1 VIKFAIMTPSLSQPG
16 GAERLILI
24 QVRYGDPGRMQCTG
38 VALSGYAAL
47 DANLGRELR
56 KHTTIHGDPWKG
68 HLKRPDP
75 TLVETRYK
83 DLNEAV
89 RFVCREANILVTWGS
104 PNVGRYT
111 AGLTIPVIGISHAPN
126 PAPGA
131 LTGIT
136 HLVTV
141 AKVAYRYYAHV
152 NAAAR
157 LPVRNIPNG
166 VEVDRACP
174 RQGRAWQRD
183 QWGVGPDDK
192 VMLFLG
198 RHARDKNLEAC
209 IRPLVHLPPE
219 YRLIMQGNQA
229 HNHQMPMPA
238 LVAEARRLG
247 VEDRVMFLPPVPFV
261 GDVLAGADCMIHPSL
276 HEADSLAIKEAFL
289 AGLPVVH
296 APAGSIPEMEAEF
309 GPVGWGLSV
318 NTAVPPTA
326 DSLDPE
332 ETAAQVRRATSDEA
346 KPIVAKMRTIAWEQ
360 YSGTAVCNRW
370 ADYMEEIVAEWN
382 WATGG

>member
-1 VIKFAIMTPSLSQPG
+1 MIRFAIMTPSLSQPG

-24 QVRYGDPGRMQCTG
+24 QARYGDPKRMQCTG
-38 VALSGYAAL
+38 VALSGYA
-47 DANLGRELR
+47 DVDPDLGRELR
-56 KHTTIHGDPWKG
+56 KHTTIHGDPHKG
-68 HLKRPDP
+68 RLRPPADG
-75 TLVETRYK
+75 LVETGYQ

-89 RFVCREANILVTWGS
+89 RFVCREADALVTWGS

-111 AGLTIPVIGISHAPN
+111 AGVAIPVVGVSHAAD

-141 AKVAYRYYAHV
+141 AKVAYRYYANV
-152 NAAAR
+152 NAEAR

-174 RQGRAWQRD
+174 RRGRAWQRG
-183 QWGVGPDDK
+183 QWGVGTQDK

-198 RHARDKNLEAC
+198 RHARNKNLEAC

-219 YRLIMQGNQA
+219 YKLVMQGNQA
-229 HNHQMPMPA
+229 HNHQEPLPE

-247 VEDRVMFLPPVPFV
+247 VENRVMFLPSIPFV
-261 GDVLAGADCMIHPSL
+261 GDALAGADCMIHLSL

-296 APAGSIPEMEAEF
+296 SPAGSIPEMEEEF
-309 GPVGWGLSV
+309 GQVGWGVSV
-318 NTAVPPTA
+318 NAAIPPGA
-326 DSLDPE
+326 DALDPE
-332 ETAAQVRRATSDEA
+332 EAAAQVRRATSEEA
-346 KPIVAKMRTIAWEQ
+346 RPITARMRTIAWEQ
-360 YSGTAVCNRW
+360 FSGTAVCDRW
-370 ADYMEEIVAEWN
+370 ADYLEEIVGEWK